1 MAYTAVN
8 EAWIVGAVRTPVGKH
23 GGVLSTIRPD
33 DLGALVLQALMERTG
48 VPPSEV
54 EDVYFGCANQAGE
67 DNRDVARMSL
77 LLAGFPLEVA
87 GATVNRLCGSGLE
100 AVANAARAV
109 ITTPS
114 NYDLVIVDVG
124 HFAEEGLEFCEELK
138 AKHNDVKVLM
148 QVDGQLYLDR
158 ESCPDKVVSKQDG
171 PKHFVDEV
179 ERLLQAS

>member
-1 MAYTAVN
+1 MTRSKSNRRILLVNGYT
-8 EAWIVGAVRTPVGKH
+8 T
-23 GGVLSTIRPD
+23 
-33 DLGALVLQALMERTG
+33 LQHLRALML
-48 VPPSEV
+48 
-54 EDVYFGCANQAGE
+54 
-67 DNRDVARMSL
+67 RMQGYHVDTAADL
-77 LLAGFPLEVA
+77 
-87 GATVNRLCGSGLE
+87 
-100 AVANAARAV
+100 NAARAV